1 MGFFSSIFGH
11 SEPSEENKF
20 ETLRDDGV
28 RAMQIGELAYAEKC
42 LKAALEIRGDL
53 KTEGFL
59 AEVYL
64 RRQDYENALPLLEKL
79 KNEGGDTLEIT
90 LLLAQSQGSTK
101 LFADERKTV
110 AAVLERTPGEP
121 RALYLAAEADH
132 GLGDDTQAVG
142 HLTECLALRPDYTTA
157 QMLRARVLFGM
168 RRFEDTL
175 LDVDALLEKDPANEE
190 CLLLRGKAYAALGH
204 TDDATAD
211 FEKVCSL
218 NPFNRESVLL
228 LGAAYEQAGRFDK
241 AVALYSES
249 IDIAPD
255 FADAYKARGRV
266 RYWLNDERG
275 AEDDMRRTLELT
287 HDSEKGESG
296 DYTTAE
302 NKMND
307 YYRKMNPFGI

>member
-28 RAMQIGELAYAEKC
+28 RAMQIGELSYAEKC

-64 RRQDYENALPLLEKL
+64 RKQDYENALPLLEKL
-79 KNEGGDTLEIT
+79 KNEGGDTLEIA
-90 LLLAQSQGSTK
+90 LLLAQSQGCVK

-110 AAVLERTPGEP
+110 AAVLDRMPDEP

-132 GLGDDTQAVG
+132 GLGDDVQAVE
-142 HLTECLALRPDYTTA
+142 HLTQCLALRPDYTTA

-168 RRFEDTL
+168 RRFEDAL

-190 CLLLRGKAYAALGH
+190 CLLLRGKACVALGR
-204 TDDATAD
+204 TEGATAD
-211 FEKVCSL
+211 FEKICSL
-218 NPFNRESVLL
+218 NPFSRESVLL

-241 AVALYSES
+241 AIALYSES
-249 IDIAPD
+249 IENAPD

-266 RYWLNDERG
+266 RYCLNDEKG

-287 HDSEKGESG
+287 HDSEEGESG